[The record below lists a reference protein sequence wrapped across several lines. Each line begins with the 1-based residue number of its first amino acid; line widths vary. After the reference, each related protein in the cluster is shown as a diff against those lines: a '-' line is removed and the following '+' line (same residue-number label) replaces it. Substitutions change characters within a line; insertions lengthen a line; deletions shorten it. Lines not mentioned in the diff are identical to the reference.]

1 MTTQSPTPI
10 FVLSVLPLRVKMQL
24 NVVSL
29 TESLAHVLVPGIG
42 REFQLGMLV
51 FEPSESELLHQV
63 GEKRRPGVVLLI
75 NLQQRSQRREL
86 NLLDLARA
94 IAAQFPVVSQG

>member
-1 MTTQSPTPI
+1 MATQSPAPI

-29 TESLAHVLVPGIG
+29 TEGFAHVLVPGIG
-42 REFQLGMLV
+42 RDFQLGMLA
-51 FEPSESELLHQV
+51 FESSESQLLHEV
-63 GEKRRPGVVLLI
+63 GEKRRARVVLSI

-94 IAAQFPVVSQG
+94 VAAQFPVVR